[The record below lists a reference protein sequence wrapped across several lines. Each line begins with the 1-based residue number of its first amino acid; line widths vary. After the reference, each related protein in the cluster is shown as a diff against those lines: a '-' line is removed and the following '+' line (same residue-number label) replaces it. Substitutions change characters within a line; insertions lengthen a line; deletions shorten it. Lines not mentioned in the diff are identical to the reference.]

1 MRAVIT
7 AFVIIIFAS
16 CAKDEVV
23 IKKKEFTDILIDLHL
38 ADAIL
43 DIKSFDFRED
53 DGHWDY
59 YTSIFKKHNTN
70 KDEFRTSLEYYI
82 GKPEQFDDIYDDVI
96 IRLEKLKEEAA
107 KESEKSQQKILEPDL
122 IEE

>member
-70 KDEFRTSLEYYI
+70 KDEFQTSLEYYI
-82 GKPEQFDDIYDDVI
+82 GKPEQFDEIYDDVI

-107 KESEKSQQKILEPDL
+107 NKSLESEKIIIEPD
-122 IEE
+122 IINK